1 MDAVLKDSSLSK
13 LPDGCFDDPK
23 LHVFYTLPEVCALV
37 RKSRS
42 TILRAVAKGEFVAPI
57 RTSRRSIVW
66 TAASIARWQQDCI
79 DASQPK

>member
-1 MDAVLKDSSLSK
+1 MTTVHKDSLLSK
-13 LPDGCFDDPK
+13 LPEGSFDDPK
-23 LHVFYTLPEVCALV
+23 LHVLYTLPEVCALV

-57 RTSRRSIVW
+57 RTSKRSIVW

-79 DASQPK
+79 DASQSK